1 MAGPSKSLNFQ
12 NSEEDDD
19 GRFGNLEYHEDE
31 YGYVQPYGAKAS
43 QALISQL
50 PSRHL
55 DVLLDEEEVEKEDK
69 TKSSLRR
76 KDSHYRTLQ
85 LKNATLN
92 SRHKGISAN
101 KIYEILN
108 SNPDSNEEEKM
119 KTLREMHQSL
129 TIKRQVKEKFD
140 ADRERKIASH
150 SLGSCLRCKL
160 SVGMTLH
167 KVWFELKNLFY
178 LLEPWHSS
186 IKAIQGQFGSCVT
199 SYFIFLRWLLYL
211 NLCNFFITFCFV
223 IVPEIIHKNF
233 KNSTSSFLVKD
244 AGSFQWHDLLTGT
257 GWLMNSLLYFGSY
270 SSDVIQPIEGFPYNM
285 PLAYLCAVGS
295 NMLIILIVVS
305 VSITASYQKNYVD
318 TAGEI
323 KNVFCNKIFSA
334 WDYAIE
340 TENAAILQKR
350 TFCNDLRELL
360 YMKRLSEKT
369 ITLSQNVL
377 QKVSFVCVSLFSLA
391 VIGGV
396 GYLTY
401 FLLER
406 KALKVD
412 IPILQHM
419 TFAITVILISSIFYY
434 LLKFA
439 TTFEAYVSNKT
450 RLYFTMIR
458 VVMLRAVVLGIVTY
472 FWMIV
477 YKPPRH
483 QEVCYET
490 ELGSELYRLILVNF
504 VIAILIFTFMG
515 EFVRKLVHSHITQR
529 IALKEFD
536 VAYNTLDLIYFQTLA
551 WLAMFYV
558 PFISLV
564 IVIVLVLMFYIKMVS
579 MSSNCHPPKR
589 SWSINEM
596 QTFYLV
602 LTFVMFL
609 FTVVTVGYTIFGL
622 ETSDC
627 GPFKNFDTVGEALRS
642 TILGGKVGNVV
653 ADIVKYITAPSVLVA
668 VFCALCLAV
677 HYMRAQANA
686 HISVIKKI
694 RETLI
699 LASKDKVF
707 LLKLFDEAFNAHYQ
721 NRTKNAHKVVKT
733 HNESNG
739 SARGMP
745 TDNNIVVNEA
755 YSDYSDQSLE
765 SPIHR
770 KYHPNY
776 IPADVPINRL
786 PHSSPLQNSPN
797 EAHRGSPFPPHQPGF
812 RHVLQGQNHM

>member
-1 MAGPSKSLNFQ
+1 MAGPSKRLNFQ

-350 TFCNDLRELL
+350 TFCNDLRVIILFLMGDESFSMSFESCFNNNCSITASYQKNYVDTAGEIKNVFCNKIFSAWDYAIETENAAILQKRTFCNDLRELL

-529 IALKEFD
+529 ITLKEFD

-733 HNESNG
+733 HNG
-739 SARGMP
+739 K
-745 TDNNIVVNEA
+745 
-755 YSDYSDQSLE
+755 LF
-765 SPIHR
+765 
-770 KYHPNY
+770 
-776 IPADVPINRL
+776 L
-786 PHSSPLQNSPN
+786 
-797 EAHRGSPFPPHQPGF
+797 
-812 RHVLQGQNHM
+812 